1 MAELMLDLI
10 DPQRI
15 ALNDFIQFIEALNK
29 TIVNNEENEYDE
41 NLHRI
46 MISYFIVSKQ
56 LNFRF
61 VNYIEILKALPHEVH
76 CRLASFI
83 LTTLVYPIQNEDGQ
97 VSFEYLPCIQK
108 LYSLVY
114 ADNEQRFYDL
124 WSSFWNSVGFRLPDV
139 AIDHIEDFLNDIL
152 DRKHIAAATL
162 LPVKRP
168 QPYHA
173 RLNDII
179 NEIFDRTMTYSF
191 MFKNLF
197 FVIVKEHP
205 ELITANELHSLVT
218 SINMYTSTE
227 QEVYFIFQGLGFV
240 ANAKPNLFKKYR
252 TIPLNFVLKQH
263 YSSGYDGKRQKGK
276 ISKGENVENKNIEIK
291 INTNADE

>member
-46 MISYFIVSKQ
+46 MISYFI
-56 LNFRF
+56 
-61 VNYIEILKALPHEVH
+61 
-76 CRLASFI
+76 
-83 LTTLVYPIQNEDGQ
+83 
-97 VSFEYLPCIQK
+97 PCIQK

-162 LPVKRP
+162 LPIVYDKRP

>member
-1 MAELMLDLI
+1 
-10 DPQRI
+10 
-15 ALNDFIQFIEALNK
+15 
-29 TIVNNEENEYDE
+29 
-41 NLHRI
+41 
-46 MISYFIVSKQ
+46 
-56 LNFRF
+56 
-61 VNYIEILKALPHEVH
+61 
-76 CRLASFI
+76 
-83 LTTLVYPIQNEDGQ
+83 
-97 VSFEYLPCIQK
+97 
-108 LYSLVY
+108 
-114 ADNEQRFYDL
+114 
-124 WSSFWNSVGFRLPDV
+124 FWNSVGFRLPDV